1 MKFFA
6 KIIVLF
12 SFLFCGINNIFSQ
25 GIAIGEWRDHLP
37 YNSCFSITE
46 GDGMVYCATKY
57 SVFSFNKDDNSI
69 ERFTKINYLSDIG
82 VSRVMYHNGLN
93 MLVVTYT
100 NGNIDLI
107 ENGSIVTNI
116 SDIKRKPIP
125 GNKTINNI
133 LFINDIAYLS
143 CGFGIVV
150 LDLEKKEI
158 KDTYYIGPGGSQIEI
173 FDLTTDGSFLYAATE
188 SGVYEADL
196 SCPYLSNFS
205 YWTKDTLIPYPD
217 LKYNAIVYFNNV
229 LYVNLSYNA
238 GNDYN
243 DDTLFKYQ
251 TGVWNYFDSANY
263 ANRYGLH
270 VFNNELV
277 VIDDGDIKIFDPN
290 DSLLAKIWTYNWPDN
305 PVYPA
310 PRDAIIDPDQSN
322 IIWIADANIGIVKN
336 TGIWSSVNFQPNGPG
351 TANVFDIAVEGNNL
365 WVAPGG
371 LDGTWNNMW
380 NQDGV
385 FSFIDEEWSTY
396 NKSNV
401 DSFPTDPTD
410 TNTIYD
416 VVCVAV
422 NPANPA
428 IAYAGTWSKGL
439 IEFTNQTFTQRYK
452 VGNSTLVEGSGN
464 KVRIGGIIFDSDNNM
479 WVTNSGVSKI
489 LHVRMTDG
497 TWKAFDL
504 SGYVNQNEVGD
515 IIIDNQ
521 NCKWMILPRNNGL
534 IVFND
539 NNTITNTSDD
549 QIKKLSN
556 TLGNGGLPSNNVYSI
571 AVDLDGEIWVGTD
584 KGIAVFY
591 NPENVFSG
599 SNFDAQQILVD
610 QDGYIQPLLESEI
623 ISSIAVDGANRKWI
637 GTQRAGVFLMSA
649 DGTEEIEHFT
659 EENSPLFS
667 NTINTVAINQ
677 NTGEVF
683 FGTDKGIISY
693 KSTATMGSEEDTGV
707 VVYPNPVTENYTG
720 YIGIKGLAANSD
732 VKITDISGTL
742 IYQTIAEGGQ
752 AVWNGRNFNGEK
764 ARTGIYLVFC
774 SNEDGSRTV
783 VAKIMIIN

>member
-1 MKFFA
+1 MKIFV

-12 SFLFCGINNIFSQ
+12 LFLFCGINYIFSQ
-25 GIAIGEWRDHLP
+25 GVAIGEWRDHLP
-37 YNSCFSITE
+37 YNSCISITE

-57 SVFSFNKDDNSI
+57 SVFSFDKDDNSI
-69 ERFTKINYLSDIG
+69 ERLNKINYLSDIG
-82 VSRVMYHNGLN
+82 VSRVMYHNGLH

-107 ENGSIVTNI
+107 ENGSTVTNI

-133 LFINDIAYLS
+133 LFIDNYAYLS

-173 FDLTTDGSFLYAATE
+173 FDLTTDGGFLYAATE

-196 SCPYLSNFS
+196 SSPYLSNYQ
-205 YWTKDTLIPYPD
+205 YWTKHTEMPYPD
-217 LKYNAIVYFNNV
+217 LKYNAIVYFNNA
-229 LYVNLSYNA
+229 LYVNLSYDA
-238 GNDYN
+238 GDDCN

-277 VIDDGDIKIFDPN
+277 VIDDGDIKIFDQN
-290 DSLLAKIWTYNWPDN
+290 DTLKIWTYNWPDN

-310 PRDAIIDPDQSN
+310 PRDAIIDPDQNN
-322 IIWIADANIGIVKN
+322 IVWIADANIGIIKN
-336 TGIWSSVNFQPNGPG
+336 TGIWSSTNFQPNGPG

-380 NQDGV
+380 NQDGL

-401 DSFPTDPTD
+401 DSFPADPPD

-428 IAYAGTWSKGL
+428 IAYAGTWSRGL
-439 IEFTNQTFTQRYK
+439 IEFTNQTFTQLYK
-452 VGNSTLVEGSGN
+452 EGNSSLVEGSGN
-464 KVRIGGIIFDSDNNM
+464 KIRIGGITFDSDNNM
-479 WVTNSGVSKI
+479 WVTNSGVNKA
-489 LHVRMTDG
+489 LHVKMAYG

-534 IVFND
+534 LVFND

-556 TLGNGGLPSNNVYSI
+556 TLGNGGLPSNNLYSI

-610 QDGYIQPLLESEI
+610 LDGYIQPLLESEVI
-623 ISSIAVDGANRKWI
+623 TTIAVDGANRKWI
-637 GTQRAGVFLMSA
+637 GTERAGVFLMSA
-649 DGTEEIEHFT
+649 DGTQEIEHFT
-659 EENSPLFS
+659 DENSPLFS

-693 KSTATMGSEEDTGV
+693 KSTATEGVDNDTSI

-720 YIGIKGLAANSD
+720 YIGIRGLAANSD

-752 AVWNGRNFNGEK
+752 AVWNGRNFQGEK
-764 ARTGIYLVFC
+764 AQTGVYLVFC
-774 SNEDGSRTV
+774 SNEDGSQTV